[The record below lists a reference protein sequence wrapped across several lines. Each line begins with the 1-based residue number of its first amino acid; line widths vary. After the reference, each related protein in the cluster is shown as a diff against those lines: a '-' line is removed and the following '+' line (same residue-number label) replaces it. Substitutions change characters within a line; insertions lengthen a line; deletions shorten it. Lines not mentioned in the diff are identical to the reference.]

1 MHHAVYLR
9 FVLSVDRQ
17 AVASVTHG
25 DDGILQIRAA
35 AVQDAVEL
43 RVDAVVDAVHG
54 AADLMQAGARVVTD
68 LILRED
74 AALDFIVD
82 GCDRFQAAEHR
93 V

>member
-1 MHHAVYLR
+1 M
-9 FVLSVDRQ
+9 
-17 AVASVTHG
+17 
-25 DDGILQIRAA
+25 
-35 AVQDAVEL
+35 
-43 RVDAVVDAVHG
+43 DAVVDAVHG

>member
-9 FVLSVDRQ
+9 FVLSLDRQ

-54 AADLMQAGARVVTD
+54 AADLVKSWARIVAD
-68 LILRED
+68 LILGED
-74 AALDFIVD
+74 AALDLVVD
-82 GCDRFQAAEHR
+82 GS
-93 V
+93 